1 MAAWQRARIILEITP
16 LEPDID
22 TSAVTGRRVMN
33 NKTRTDPRDL
43 FRITFLNK
51 GQVYEVYVREV
62 YQSDLYGFIEI
73 ENFVFGERTQMVVDP
88 GEEKLKGEFAG
99 VKRSF
104 IPIQA
109 IIRIDE
115 VEKEGV
121 ASISKG
127 DNIAAFPIQFA
138 PRGNTNSQPD

>member
-1 MAAWQRARIILEITP
+1 MIKSK
-16 LEPDID
+16 D
-22 TSAVTGRRVMN
+22 
-33 NKTRTDPRDL
+33 NKDL

-51 GQVYEVYVREV
+51 GQVYEVFAREV
-62 YQSDLYGFIEI
+62 YTSDLWGFIEI
-73 ENFVFGERTQMVVDP
+73 ENFVFGERSQMVVDP
-88 GEEKLKGEFAG
+88 GEEKLKNEFAD

-104 IPIQA
+104 IPLQA

-127 DNIAAFPIQFA
+127 DNITPFPVHFS
-138 PRGNTNSQPD
+138 PRGVPPSSD

>member
-1 MAAWQRARIILEITP
+1 MTRIP
-16 LEPDID
+16 K
-22 TSAVTGRRVMN
+22 A
-33 NKTRTDPRDL
+33 KDL

-51 GQVYEVYVREV
+51 GQVYELFAREV
-62 YQSDLYGFIEI
+62 YQSDLWGFIEI
-73 ENFVFGERTQMVVDP
+73 EEFVFGERSQMVVDP
-88 GEEKLKGEFAG
+88 GEEKLKNEFAG

-104 IPIQA
+104 IPLQA

-127 DNIAAFPIQFA
+127 DNITPFPLQLA
-138 PRGNTNSQPD
+138 PRNNNPD

>member
-1 MAAWQRARIILEITP
+1 
-16 LEPDID
+16 
-22 TSAVTGRRVMN
+22 MN
-33 NKTRTDPRDL
+33 KSRPEGRDL

-51 GQVYEVYVREV
+51 GQVYEVYAREV

-73 ENFVFGERTQMVVDP
+73 EDFVFGERSQMVVDP
-88 GEEKLKGEFAG
+88 AEEKLKTEFAG

-104 IPIQA
+104 IPLQA

-121 ASISKG
+121 ANISKG
-127 DNIAAFPIQFA
+127 DNIAPFPIQFT
-138 PRGNTNSQPD
+138 PRNTHGQPD

>member
-1 MAAWQRARIILEITP
+1 
-16 LEPDID
+16 
-22 TSAVTGRRVMN
+22 MN
-33 NKTRTDPRDL
+33 NKVRDIRDL

-51 GQVYEVYVREV
+51 GQVYEVYAREV
-62 YQSDLYGFIEI
+62 YQSDLWGFIEI
-73 ENFVFGERTQMVVDP
+73 ENFVFGERSAMVVDP
-88 GEEKLKGEFAG
+88 AEEKLKNEFTG

-121 ASISKG
+121 ATITKG
-127 DNIAAFPIQFA
+127 DNVAPFPIHFS
-138 PRGNTNSQPD
+138 PRTTTTQSQPE

>member
-1 MAAWQRARIILEITP
+1 
-16 LEPDID
+16 
-22 TSAVTGRRVMN
+22 MN
-33 NKTRTDPRDL
+33 KPRNTANDL

-62 YQSDLYGFIEI
+62 YQSDLWGFIEI
-73 ENFVFGERTQMVVDP
+73 ENFVFGERSQMVVDP
-88 GEEKLKGEFAG
+88 GEEKLKTEFTG

-104 IPIQA
+104 IPLQA

-127 DNIAAFPIQFA
+127 DNVAPFPLHFT
-138 PRGNTNSQPD
+138 PRGNTQD